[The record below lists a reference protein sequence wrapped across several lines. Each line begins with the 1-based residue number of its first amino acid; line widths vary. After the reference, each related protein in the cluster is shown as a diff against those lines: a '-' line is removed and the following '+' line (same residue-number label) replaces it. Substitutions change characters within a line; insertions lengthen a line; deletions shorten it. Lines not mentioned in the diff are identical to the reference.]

1 MSDKQPPDASSSHGN
16 IPPPKELPN
25 FFAQQKSTIGFVPP
39 VPPQLHPFPPQP
51 TITVAPPTPSTR
63 PTSQESAPTERHSE
77 PAQIPVTSESV
88 TTSMSGDVK
97 VTEST
102 PVVKSNESRPT
113 PPPPP
118 VAVGMSEAEAALDK
132 LEEREEEGGSM
143 FGWLQKTVT
152 HSAFLSKVADKA
164 KTGMD
169 SVLTTL
175 DPGMKDFLRSEGAV
189 DIVIASDNGRI
200 IAAIAD
206 GFRRVFSTV
215 TYRGMG
221 TPGASSL
228 LPQIVGYTFAL
239 TYVKERITLLRGS
252 GLAGNK
258 SAIVALQ
265 PFLHEIQGSWYES
278 AVIAIQKDDIN
289 VHVFTQPVDV
299 DSRVIAIL
307 KEHTPSGYAAN
318 AFSTT
323 VGIGYA
329 EVFGI
334 DPDDW
339 QQNSLSYSSS
349 ELYRLA
355 SAALAAAYK
364 RKFGGSDT

>member
-1 MSDKQPPDASSSHGN
+1 
-16 IPPPKELPN
+16 
-25 FFAQQKSTIGFVPP
+25 
-39 VPPQLHPFPPQP
+39 
-51 TITVAPPTPSTR
+51 
-63 PTSQESAPTERHSE
+63 
-77 PAQIPVTSESV
+77 
-88 TTSMSGDVK
+88 
-97 VTEST
+97 
-102 PVVKSNESRPT
+102 
-113 PPPPP
+113 
-118 VAVGMSEAEAALDK
+118 
-132 LEEREEEGGSM
+132 
-143 FGWLQKTVT
+143 
-152 HSAFLSKVADKA
+152 
-164 KTGMD
+164 MD

-175 DPGMKDFLRSEGAV
+175 DPGMKDFLKSDGAV

-200 IAAIAD
+200 IGAIAD

-228 LPQIVGYTFAL
+228 LPQIVGHTFAL
-239 TYVKERITLLRGS
+239 KYAKERISLLRGS

-258 SAIVALQ
+258 SAVVALQ
-265 PFLHEIQGSWYES
+265 PFLHEIQGNWYES
-278 AVIAIQKDDIN
+278 SVIAMQKDDVF

-299 DSRVIAIL
+299 EPRVIAVL

-323 VGIGYA
+323 VGVAYA

-339 QQNSLSYSSS
+339 QQRSLSYSSS
-349 ELYRLA
+349 ELYRLS

-364 RKFGGSDT
+364 RKFMGDD